1 MERERLR
8 ERDDSPCMLYNAVD
22 ASYGVAKW
30 TSERSY
36 RSANTSTNSFTE
48 MMERG
53 WFRWRH

>member
-53 WFRWRH
+53 WFR